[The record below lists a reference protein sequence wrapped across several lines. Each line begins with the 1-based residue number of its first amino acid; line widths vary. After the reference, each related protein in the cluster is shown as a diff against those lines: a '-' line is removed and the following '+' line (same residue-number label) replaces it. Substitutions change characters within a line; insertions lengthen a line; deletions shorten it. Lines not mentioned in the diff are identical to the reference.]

1 MTENIGLK
9 LKYLESQ
16 LEILTVLGTSDSK
29 RVFLCKDKRNGKIVV
44 KKYVSPTV
52 RPVYEKLK
60 SISNIHIA
68 TVYET
73 AFDDKEGI
81 VVEEFINGHTLR
93 EFTRIYGLPDRQN
106 LCRIVCDIC
115 SALSQT
121 HCLGIIHRDIN
132 PDNIMISNDGVLKI
146 IDFGIAR
153 MLKERSPQD
162 TALLG
167 TAEYAP
173 PEQFGFSQTDIRA
186 DIYSI
191 GIVMGELLTGELL
204 PPDSLRERSHSFGR
218 LGRIIRKCIKIDPRQ
233 RFQTVQQLQRAVAT
247 PQSLQAFTQNRQ
259 TKNSSGITISWLPGF
274 RTGKTWKNVIAMWG
288 YLFLT
293 LCTYIMMT
301 DENYASSA
309 ETFLLELLA
318 VFLYLWVSTLLAF
331 NIGNW
336 GQKIFPFYKLPHS
349 FMISFRI
356 VLWFILF
363 YAGAS
368 LESYVKYTMMGLT
381 PNN

>member
-1 MTENIGLK
+1 MTESTGLK

-16 LEILTVLGTSDSK
+16 LEMLTVLGASDSK
-29 RVFLCKDKRNGKIVV
+29 RVFLCKDKRSGKIVV
-44 KKYVSPTV
+44 KKYVSPAV
-52 RPVYEKLK
+52 CSVYEKLK
-60 SISNIHIA
+60 NISNIHIA
-68 TVYET
+68 AVYDT

-81 VVEEFINGHTLR
+81 VIEEFINGYTLR
-93 EFTRIYGLPDRQN
+93 EFTQIYGLPDQQS

-121 HCLGIIHRDIN
+121 HRLGIIHRDIN

-153 MLKERSPQD
+153 MLKEGSPQD
-162 TALLG
+162 TSLLG

-186 DIYSI
+186 DIYSV

-204 PPDSLRERSHSFGR
+204 PPDSLRERSYSFGK
-218 LGRIIRKCIKIDPRQ
+218 LGCIIRKCIKIDPRQ

-247 PQSLQAFTQNRQ
+247 PQSLQTFPQNRQ
-259 TKNSSGITISWLPGF
+259 AKASSGITISWLPGF
-274 RTGKTWKNVIAMWG
+274 RSGKTWKNVIAMWG

-293 LCTYIMMT
+293 LGSYAMMT
-301 DENYASSA
+301 DENYAFSA
-309 ETFLLELLA
+309 ETFLLEMLA

-336 GQKIFPFYKLPHS
+336 DQKIFPFYKLPHS

-381 PNN
+381 PNK

>member
-1 MTENIGLK
+1 MTESTSLK

-16 LEILTVLGTSDSK
+16 LEMLTVLGASDSK
-29 RVFLCKDKRNGKIVV
+29 RVFLCRDKRNGKIVV
-44 KKYVSPTV
+44 KKYVSPAV
-52 RPVYEKLK
+52 CSVYEKLK
-60 SISNIHIA
+60 NISNIHIA
-68 TVYET
+68 AVYET

-81 VVEEFINGHTLR
+81 VVEEFINGYTLR
-93 EFTRIYGLPDRQN
+93 EFTQIYGLPDQQN

-121 HCLGIIHRDIN
+121 HRLGIIHRDIN

-204 PPDSLRERSHSFGR
+204 PPDSLREKSHNFGA
-218 LGRIIRKCIKIDPRQ
+218 LGHIIRKCIKIDPRQ
-233 RFQTVQQLQRAVAT
+233 RFQTVQQLQRAVAIT
-247 PQSLQAFTQNRQ
+247 QSIQTFPQKHSAKQ
-259 TKNSSGITISWLPGF
+259 SSGITISWLPGF
-274 RTGKTWKNVIAMWG
+274 RTGKTWKNVVAICG
-288 YLFLT
+288 YLFLALLT
-293 LCTYIMMT
+293 HAMIS
-301 DENYASSA
+301 DENYTSSV
-309 ETFLLELLA
+309 ETFLLELIA

-336 GQKIFPFYKLPHS
+336 DQKIFPFYKVPH
-349 FMISFRI
+349 FLMIVVRI
-356 VLWFILF
+356 LLWIILF

-368 LESYVKYTMMGLT
+368 LESYVKYTMMGLI